1 MDDINVE
8 KLQLILLIE
17 DAYNI
22 RITDQEVDS
31 LETIQQLLTLISKK
45 LGY

>member
-45 LGY
+45 LDK

>member
-8 KLQLILLIE
+8 KLQLILLLE